1 LGKAAKCKH
10 SMEARMS
17 FDGPT
22 GVAAK
27 AKLDDLDSQIDT
39 QIKALQ
45 AGQKTKP
52 LSIAFAKRAMLQTV
66 FPDVFGLPA
75 DLVYGLLERID
86 LLLQR
91 GKEAA
96 KAGAGGGLR
105 TGPILEDLRK
115 ARAAKTL
122 LEALLKAANKAKLGG
137 SFRWQQTGFTSL
149 HGTGSFS
156 LASGTLSDVDAV
168 RVVVP

>member
-1 LGKAAKCKH
+1 
-10 SMEARMS
+10 
-17 FDGPT
+17 
-22 GVAAK
+22 
-27 AKLDDLDSQIDT
+27 
-39 QIKALQ
+39 
-45 AGQKTKP
+45 
-52 LSIAFAKRAMLQTV
+52 AFAKRAMLQTV

-168 RVVVP
+168 RVVVPGRQIQSATCPQQLPIQSIETTTTTRDTVSCGGGLLQ